1 MEAPLPAIQPV
12 PKFLNEERKIIKR
25 PLKSLKSFPDSGTCS
40 VDGCAKPVQKK
51 HWMDHLRT
59 YHPELIGK
67 RQYASDDS
75 ASDSPDKNTKQ
86 PKPNLDIHDQNKIK
100 VFEEDEPCCSYKPVK
115 PKNNIEGQFSFED
128 APSCSS
134 SNKPVNPKNIVE
146 GLSSFVSQECSTSDT
161 QPTVIYQPSQNV
173 VEEEQIGA
181 NLGVETNSSSQKKI
195 FKDCSHLLLNVVLIV
210 RKLLFSKNLKM
221 SRRR

>member
-1 MEAPLPAIQPV
+1 
-12 PKFLNEERKIIKR
+12 
-25 PLKSLKSFPDSGTCS
+25 
-40 VDGCAKPVQKK
+40 
-51 HWMDHLRT
+51 MDHLRT

-146 GLSSFVSQECSTSDT
+146 GLSSFVSQECSTSGK
-161 QPTVIYQPSQNV
+161 QLVILFGKNV
-173 VEEEQIGA
+173 S
-181 NLGVETNSSSQKKI
+181 NL
-195 FKDCSHLLLNVVLIV
+195 F
-210 RKLLFSKNLKM
+210 FSF
-221 SRRR
+221 